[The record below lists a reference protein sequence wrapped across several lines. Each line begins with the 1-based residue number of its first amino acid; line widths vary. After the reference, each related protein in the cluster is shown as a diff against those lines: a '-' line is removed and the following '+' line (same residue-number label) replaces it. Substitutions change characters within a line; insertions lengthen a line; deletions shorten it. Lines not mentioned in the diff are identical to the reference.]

1 MDSRAQGF
9 LFETIALEYLQ
20 QQGLSFVGRN
30 IAGRFG
36 ELDLVMKDQN
46 QLVFVEVKY
55 RKSLSYGGPLAAV
68 TASKQQ
74 KLRLTATAYLQHH
87 APKAYARFDVI
98 AISGVA
104 PYQIEWLKN
113 AF

>member
-1 MDSRAQGF
+1 MNSTEQGF
-9 LFETIALEYLQ
+9 FFETLAKQYLE

-30 IAGRFG
+30 INGRFG
-36 ELDLVMKDQN
+36 ELDLVMKDQA

-55 RKSLSYGGPLAAV
+55 RKSAAYGGPLAAI

-74 KLRLTATAYLQHH
+74 KLRLTASAYLQQH

-98 AISGVA
+98 AITGTE
-104 PYQIEWLKN
+104 PYQVEWLKN

>member
-1 MDSRAQGF
+1 MNSTSQGF
-9 LFETIALEYLQ
+9 LFETLALAYLERH
-20 QQGLSFVGRN
+20 GLLFVARNFSGRY
-30 IAGRFG
+30 G
-36 ELDLVMKDQN
+36 EIDLIMKDQT

-55 RKSLSYGGPLAAV
+55 RKSSNYGGPLAAI

-74 KLRLTATAYLQHH
+74 KLRLTATAYLQQH

-98 AISGVA
+98 AISGDE
-104 PYQIEWLKN
+104 PFHFEWLKN

>member
-1 MDSRAQGF
+1 VNSSAQGYY
-9 LFETIALEYLQ
+9 FETVAMEYLER
-20 QQGLSFVGRN
+20 QGLSFVGRN
-30 IAGRFG
+30 ISGRFG
-36 ELDLVMKDQN
+36 ELDLIMKDQA

-55 RKSLSYGGPLAAV
+55 RKSSAYGGPLAAV

-74 KLRLTATAYLQHH
+74 KLRLTATAYLQQH

-98 AISGVA
+98 AITGTE
-104 PYQIEWLKN
+104 PYQVEWLKN

>member
-1 MDSRAQGF
+1 MDSSAQGF
-9 LFETIALEYLQ
+9 MFETLALQYLQ
-20 QQGLSFVGRN
+20 AQGLTFVGRN

-36 ELDLVMKDQN
+36 ELDLVMKDQA

-55 RKSLSYGGPLAAV
+55 RKSLAYGGPLAAV

-74 KLRLTATAYLQHH
+74 KLRLTATAYLQQH

-98 AISGVA
+98 AISGET
-104 PYQIEWLKN
+104 PYHLEWLKN